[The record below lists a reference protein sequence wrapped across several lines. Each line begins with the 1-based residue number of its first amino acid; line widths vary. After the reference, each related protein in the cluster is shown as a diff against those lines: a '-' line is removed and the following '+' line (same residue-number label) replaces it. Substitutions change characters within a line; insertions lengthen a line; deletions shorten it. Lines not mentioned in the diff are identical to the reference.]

1 MTAEPEN
8 DGITNLLK
16 YFMGV
21 SPTAAAPAPLT
32 CGPDGLGDIVLYFQ
46 MSKNLTGVSYSIQHS
61 ADLKNWSA
69 TGMQGTVVAD
79 MGSYYLMKV
88 VLPMAGN
95 SDLLFR
101 LYVSSP

>member
-1 MTAEPEN
+1 
-8 DGITNLLK
+8 
-16 YFMGV
+16 
-21 SPTAAAPAPLT
+21 
-32 CGPDGLGDIVLYFQ
+32 
-46 MSKNLTGVSYSIQHS
+46 MSKNLTGVSYSIQQS